1 MVALNEPIH
10 MTRNVVTIQSNAI
23 MFHSYDNNC
32 KMVGKKIKSI
42 HYFKTVIR
50 VQRCQAPQLLC
61 YRVINHL
68 QTGAYVLSFL
78 QEKNTR
84 CRKSGEN
91 TTEIF
96 HETKIY
102 EQPICC
108 MNLPR
113 DIMSVDRIIRY
124 HGVNLS

>member
-23 MFHSYDNNC
+23 IFHSYDNNC

-78 QEKNTR
+78 QEKIQDA
-84 CRKSGEN
+84 EN
-91 TTEIF
+91 QEKTPLRF
-96 HETKIY
+96 FLK
-102 EQPICC
+102 QRF
-108 MNLPR
+108 MNNQ
-113 DIMSVDRIIRY
+113 SAA
-124 HGVNLS
+124 